1 MSGGMSEAGQLK
13 RSIHCP
19 RCNSLHP
26 HWNRAVAPALHV
38 TPGQKFTLD
47 SPDASNGLLGR
58 NSTEAD
64 ISKIDFRQL
73 DPLCGPI
80 YVEGAEPGDA
90 LMLEILDLE
99 LGNWGWTGL
108 LPDFGLLDD
117 QFPEPFFRGF
127 DLAQGYAE
135 LFGERFALQPML
147 GVLGVVPAQ
156 DGDFASI
163 TPTRAGGNIDVRY
176 ITRGAKLYLPV
187 FNKGALLSGG
197 DGHALQGEGEISGTA
212 IEAAMSATIK
222 VELIEQRHLRAPF
235 ADISTKPYVETEYR
249 DFLGIGPD
257 LFTAARDAVRFAV
270 DEMAFSLKVE
280 PFEAYAVLG
289 MIGELRI
296 HEIVDK
302 PNWVVGCMVP
312 RRLFGTSR

>member
-1 MSGGMSEAGQLK
+1 MIEVEQLK

-19 RCNSLHP
+19 SCSSLHP
-26 HWNRAVAPALHV
+26 HWNRCLAPALHV
-38 TPGQKFTLD
+38 APGQRFTFV

-58 NSTEAD
+58 HSTAAD
-64 ISKIDFRQL
+64 ISGIDFRKL

-80 YVEGAEPGDA
+80 HVEGAEPGDA

-108 LPDFGLLDD
+108 LPDFGLLSD

-127 DLAQGYAE
+127 DLTPGFTE
-135 LFGERFALQPML
+135 ILGERFALKPML
-147 GVLGVVPAQ
+147 GVLGVAPGQ
-156 DGDFASI
+156 DGDFPSI
-163 TPTRAGGNIDVRY
+163 APTRAGGNIDVRY
-176 ITRGAKLYLPV
+176 LTPGAKLYLPV
-187 FNKGALLSGG
+187 FNHGALISGG

-222 VELIEQRHLRAPF
+222 VELIKQRHLQAPF
-235 ADISTKPYVETEYR
+235 ADISTKPYAETEYR

-270 DEMAFSLKVE
+270 DEMSFSLKVE

-302 PNWVVGCMVP
+302 PNWVVGCLVP
-312 RRLFGTSR
+312 RRLFGSFI

>member
-1 MSGGMSEAGQLK
+1 MNEINQLK

-19 RCNSLHP
+19 LCGSLHP
-26 HWNRAVAPALHV
+26 HWNRCVPPALHV
-38 TPGQKFTLD
+38 VPGQSFTLV
-47 SPDASNGLLGR
+47 SPDASNGLLGCQ
-58 NSTEAD
+58 STALD
-64 ISKIDFRQL
+64 ISRIDFRQL

-90 LMLEILDLE
+90 LMLEILELE
-99 LGNWGWTGL
+99 LGSWGWTGL
-108 LPDFGLLDD
+108 LPDFGLLSD

-127 DLAQGYAE
+127 DLTQGYAE
-135 LFGERFALQPML
+135 IFGERFVLKPML
-147 GVLGVVPAQ
+147 GVLGVAPEQ
-156 DGDFASI
+156 DGDFPSI
-163 TPTRAGGNIDVRY
+163 APTLAGGNIDVRY
-176 ITRGAKLYLPV
+176 LTQGAKVYLPV
-187 FNKGALLSGG
+187 YNKGALISGG

-212 IEAAMSATIK
+212 IEAGMSATIR
-222 VELIEQRHLRAPF
+222 VNLIKQRHLPAPF
-235 ADISTKPYVETEYR
+235 LDISTAPYVETEYR

-270 DEMAFSLKVE
+270 DEMSFSLKVE
-280 PFEAYAVLG
+280 PFEAYSVLG

-312 RRLFGTSR
+312 RRLFGSKR

>member
-1 MSGGMSEAGQLK
+1 MSEIDQLK

-19 RCNSLHP
+19 RCNSLHS
-26 HWNRAVAPALHV
+26 HWNRCVPPALHV
-38 TPGQKFTLD
+38 TPGQRFTLV
-47 SPDASNGLLGR
+47 SPDASNGLLGPH
-58 NSTEAD
+58 STASD

-90 LMLEILDLE
+90 LMLEILELDL
-99 LGNWGWTGL
+99 GSWGWTGL
-108 LPDFGLLDD
+108 LPDFGLLSD

-127 DLAQGYAE
+127 DLTHGFAE
-135 LFGERFALQPML
+135 IFGNRFALKPML
-147 GVLGVVPAQ
+147 GVLGVAPAR
-156 DGDFASI
+156 DGDFPSI
-163 TPTRAGGNIDVRY
+163 APTLAGGNLDVRY
-176 ITRGAKLYLPV
+176 LTQGAKVYLPV
-187 FNKGALLSGG
+187 FNEGALVSGG
-197 DGHALQGEGEISGTA
+197 DGHALQGEGELSGTA
-212 IEAAMSATIK
+212 IEAAMSATIR
-222 VELIEQRHLRAPF
+222 VELIKQRHLPAPF
-235 ADISTKPYVETEYR
+235 MDISTAPYVETEYR
-249 DFLGIGPD
+249 DFLGISPD
-257 LFTAARDAVRFAV
+257 LFSAARDAVRFAV

-312 RRLFGTSR
+312 RRLFGTQV

>member
-1 MSGGMSEAGQLK
+1 MSEIEQLK

-19 RCNSLHP
+19 RCSNLHA
-26 HWNRAVAPALHV
+26 HWNRCIAPALSV
-38 TPGQKFTLD
+38 APGDKFTLI

-58 NSTEAD
+58 NSTATD
-64 ISKIDFRQL
+64 ISRIDFRQL

-80 YVEGAEPGDA
+80 YVDGAEPGDA
-90 LMLEILDLE
+90 LMLEVVELE
-99 LGNWGWTGL
+99 LGGWGWSGL
-108 LPDFGLLDD
+108 LPDFGLLSDE
-117 QFPEPFFRGF
+117 FPEPFFRGF
-127 DLAQGYAE
+127 DLAHGFAE
-135 LFGERFALQPML
+135 IFGERFALRPML
-147 GVLGVVPAQ
+147 GVLGVAPMQ

-163 TPTRAGGNIDVRY
+163 APTVAGGNIDVRY
-176 ITRGAKLYLPV
+176 ITQGAKLYLPV
-187 FNKGALLSGG
+187 FNDGALISGG

-222 VELIEQRHLRAPF
+222 VELIKGRHLRAPF
-235 ADISTKPYVETEYR
+235 ADFSTKPYVETEYR

-270 DEMAFSLKVE
+270 DEMSRSLKVE

-302 PNWVVGCMVP
+302 PNWVVGCMIP
-312 RRLFGTSR
+312 RRLFGRTA

>member
-1 MSGGMSEAGQLK
+1 MSEAGQLQ

-19 RCNSLHP
+19 RCNALHP
-26 HWNRAVAPALHV
+26 HWNRSLAPALHV
-38 TPGQKFTLD
+38 TPGQRFILD

-58 NSTEAD
+58 HSTKAD
-64 ISKIDFRQL
+64 ISKIDFRKL

-99 LGNWGWTGL
+99 LGGWGWTGL
-108 LPDFGLLDD
+108 LPDFGLLSD

-127 DLAQGYAE
+127 DLAKGFAE
-135 LFGERFALQPML
+135 IFGEHFTLQPML
-147 GVLGVVPAQ
+147 GVLGVAPAQ

-163 TPTRAGGNIDVRY
+163 APTRAGGNIDVRY
-176 ITRGAKLYLPV
+176 LTRGAKLYLPV
-187 FNKGALLSGG
+187 FNSGALLSGG

-222 VELIEQRHLRAPF
+222 VELIKQRHLPAPF
-235 ADISTKPYVETEYR
+235 VDISTKPYVETEYR

-270 DEMAFSLKVE
+270 DEMSFSLKVE

-312 RRLFGTSR
+312 RRLFGTPA